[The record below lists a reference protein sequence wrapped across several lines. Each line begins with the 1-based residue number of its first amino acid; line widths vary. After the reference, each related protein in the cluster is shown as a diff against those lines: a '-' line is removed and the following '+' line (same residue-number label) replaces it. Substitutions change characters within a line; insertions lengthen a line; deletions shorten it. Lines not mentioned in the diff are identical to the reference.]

1 MDMEPEVLSP
11 GSLLFLEPKTSCCI
25 IAMMGCKTSIDP
37 AILKL
42 GLSQTLLHHP
52 RFSSKLLVINGVK
65 RKWVKTQV
73 DLDSHVIVPVV
84 DTEMESPA
92 LFIEDYISH
101 LTTIPIDFSKPLWEL
116 HILNLKTP
124 EAEAVAIFRVHHSIG
139 DGMSLISVLLACCR
153 KSVDPGALPT
163 LPTQKQTDDRE
174 NRHKIVWLLL
184 AVWSVLRLISNT
196 LVDLSLFMATILF
209 MKDTKTPVKG
219 LSGVE
224 HNPKRIVHRTM
235 SLDDIKLVKNA
246 MDMTVNDVILGVTQ
260 AGLSRYLN
268 RKYGEVDKSKSLPRN
283 IRLRA
288 TVLVNIRKEAGIQRQ
303 IMLEE
308 KHQAMAQ
315 TSRIGEQ
322 DEESLEDRK
331 RILELVV
338 LDTWLEN
345 IMEWSPSIAMPNRRV
360 WVSAC
365 GIPIHAWSVGTFRNI
380 AERWG
385 DLIEV
390 ENTTLDPL
398 NFELSCFLVETDWFY
413 RIEEVIELQV
423 AGNVFQVRVKEVDV
437 PLILQGDGEGSVGRH
452 QDVGDALSSTAVG
465 LRQTWPELNTSENN
479 SVLPKT
485 HLSTSPI

>member
-246 MDMTVNDVILGVTQ
+246 MDMKRTSVVIDRRVIE
-260 AGLSRYLN
+260 S
-268 RKYGEVDKSKSLPRN
+268 
-283 IRLRA
+283 
-288 TVLVNIRKEAGIQRQ
+288 QRQ

-322 DEESLEDRK
+322 DEEVRPVVESIHRK
-331 RILELVV
+331 K
-338 LDTWLEN
+338 D
-345 IMEWSPSIAMPNRRV
+345 ARV
-360 WVSAC
+360 ITGV
-365 GIPIHAWSVGTFRNI
+365 
-380 AERWG
+380 
-385 DLIEV
+385 
-390 ENTTLDPL
+390 
-398 NFELSCFLVETDWFY
+398 
-413 RIEEVIELQV
+413 
-423 AGNVFQVRVKEVDV
+423 
-437 PLILQGDGEGSVGRH
+437 
-452 QDVGDALSSTAVG
+452 VGDAKLELLSRCALGFCQKPQQIVDLANEFHRADLSGFRIMRVAG
-465 LRQTWPELNTSENN
+465 SL
-479 SVLPKT
+479 VL
-485 HLSTSPI
+485 LIF